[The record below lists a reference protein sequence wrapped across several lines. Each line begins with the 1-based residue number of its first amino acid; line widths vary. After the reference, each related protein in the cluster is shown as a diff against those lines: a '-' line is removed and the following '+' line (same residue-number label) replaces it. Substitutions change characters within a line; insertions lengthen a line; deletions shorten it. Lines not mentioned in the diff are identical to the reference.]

1 VDRRFLTVWAGQLVS
16 TLGTSISSFGAAVW
30 VFIETDSLLWLSILA
45 ALATLPSLLAAPL
58 TGVIDRF
65 DRRLIMI
72 AADAAAAL
80 VTAALVVVLLVAE
93 LQPWHL
99 ALGMFLAGFASSFQ
113 QPAYEAAIASLV
125 DGDDLGR
132 ANGLVQLGPS
142 MAVVVAPGL
151 AGLLLVWGGVGAI
164 FAVDLISFVV
174 ALLALVLAR
183 FSAPPTDA
191 GVGVG
196 EDGDSPAAVNDT
208 YRLQDAA
215 RWVWNHARP
224 IARLIGAMAIIN
236 FFLAIFNVSVIARG
250 TILGG
255 EAGAGIAPTVGGV
268 TMLGASLV
276 IAARGIPQRRMQALM
291 LALVAFGCASMLAVA
306 GPSLLLLSVGV
317 GLAMI
322 TAPVAQTIVT
332 TTFQEQVKTS
342 MQGRVFGLRNAV
354 GRGTYPLGALVAGPV
369 AARSIP
375 GAFAV
380 VGVAMVLT
388 GLLVGLSA
396 GLRPIDA
403 APSKSV

>member
-1 VDRRFLTVWAGQLVS
+1 
-16 TLGTSISSFGAAVW
+16 
-30 VFIETDSLLWLSILA
+30 
-45 ALATLPSLLAAPL
+45 
-58 TGVIDRF
+58 
-65 DRRLIMI
+65 
-72 AADAAAAL
+72 
-80 VTAALVVVLLVAE
+80 
-93 LQPWHL
+93 
-99 ALGMFLAGFASSFQ
+99 
-113 QPAYEAAIASLV
+113 
-125 DGDDLGR
+125 
-132 ANGLVQLGPS
+132 
-142 MAVVVAPGL
+142 
-151 AGLLLVWGGVGAI
+151 LLLVWGGVGAI

-388 GLLVGLSA
+388 GAACRPQCWSA
-396 GLRPIDA
+396 AHRRCTQQVCLTRSNLEIVSQGTRQSRSSSVRTRSTSASSWAGNTRPNSCRVRSTR
-403 APSKSV
+403 PMTPGCSV